1 MKAYFQFYKM
11 LMNWLLN
18 DEAKITVIV
27 SYLKDIVKIW
37 WLQKE
42 EQLQA
47 EENLL
52 NIRSQNINNF
62 FLAFLLIFEN
72 VNEIKHQCHCYKT
85 LKQTKSVQ

>member
-1 MKAYFQFYKM
+1 
-11 LMNWLLN
+11 MNWLLN

-52 NIRSQNINNF
+52 NIRS
-62 FLAFLLIFEN
+62 
-72 VNEIKHQCHCYKT
+72 
-85 LKQTKSVQ
+85 